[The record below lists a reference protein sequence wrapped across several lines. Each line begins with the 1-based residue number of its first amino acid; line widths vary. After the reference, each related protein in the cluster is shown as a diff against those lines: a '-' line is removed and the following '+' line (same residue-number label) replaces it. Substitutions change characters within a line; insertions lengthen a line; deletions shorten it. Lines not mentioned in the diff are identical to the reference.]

1 MTRIVPGF
9 AAARERGR
17 VKFAWAR
24 GLRPFRATSSAKP
37 VGRIGRTGIDVP
49 DGVTA
54 PVGAYDVPAGR
65 LETDQPRPI
74 RLEPG
79 LGRRREAG
87 VGRAGRNAGRE
98 RCKERRSCCCRDQ
111 PQWPSHRPLP
121 FHTHPFTRGQRRLP
135 AEVPDGDTASRLLRR
150 QSRLADPHAVDR
162 DIRAASP
169 CVAWP
174 RQTAL
179 RKRPARAASRRRG
192 EAENGR

>member
-1 MTRIVPGF
+1 MARIVPGF

-121 FHTHPFTRGQRRLP
+121 YASVHARTTQASGGGSGRRYGFAPTPASVPPRGS
-135 AEVPDGDTASRLLRR
+135 A
-150 QSRLADPHAVDR
+150 
-162 DIRAASP
+162 
-169 CVAWP
+169 
-174 RQTAL
+174 
-179 RKRPARAASRRRG
+179 RRRP
-192 EAENGR
+192 